1 MKLTYPPQEI
11 DVEKRNDGTLILSS
25 PIKLEQPEI
34 NIHSKFKKTCDEFPN
49 NIWLAEKVDN
59 SWRKINYKTAYEY
72 INSISQY
79 LVNIKLNQ
87 NKGIM
92 ILSGNSLDHGLLNV
106 AGLCCGVPVSPIS
119 VA

>member
-49 NIWLAEKVDN
+49 NIWLAEKLDN
-59 SWRKINYKTAYEY
+59 SWREINYKTAYEY
-72 INSISQY
+72 MYEFN
-79 LVNIKLNQ
+79 
-87 NKGIM
+87 
-92 ILSGNSLDHGLLNV
+92 
-106 AGLCCGVPVSPIS
+106 
-119 VA
+119 

>member
-49 NIWLAEKVDN
+49 NIWLAEKLDN
-59 SWRKINYKTAYEY
+59 SWREINYKTAYEY

-92 ILSGNSLDHGLLNV
+92 ILSGNSLDHG
-106 AGLCCGVPVSPIS
+106 
-119 VA
+119 

>member
-49 NIWLAEKVDN
+49 NI
-59 SWRKINYKTAYEY
+59 
-72 INSISQY
+72 
-79 LVNIKLNQ
+79 
-87 NKGIM
+87 
-92 ILSGNSLDHGLLNV
+92 
-106 AGLCCGVPVSPIS
+106 C
-119 VA
+119 